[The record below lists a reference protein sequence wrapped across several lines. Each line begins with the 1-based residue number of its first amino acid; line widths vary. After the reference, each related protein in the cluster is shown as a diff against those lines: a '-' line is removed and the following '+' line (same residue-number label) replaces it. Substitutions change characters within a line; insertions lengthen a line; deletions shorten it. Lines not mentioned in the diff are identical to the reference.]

1 MNTERILTR
10 RTGAVAT
17 VTVNRPDVL
26 NALDSETV
34 AVLTAVF
41 TDLRKDDDVRSV
53 VLTGAGDRAFI
64 AGADIG
70 ELARLTPQTA
80 RDLTDAGHR
89 LCDLLEHLGKPVVA
103 AVNGYALGGGC
114 ELAMACTCRVA
125 ARTAKLGLPEITLGI
140 IPGYGGTQRLPRLV
154 GQGRALEMMLTGTP
168 VTAEEAWRIGLVNR
182 VVDPEALAAEAEA
195 LATVFARQAP
205 QAARRILDV
214 VHHGLALS
222 MADATALE
230 AAAFG
235 LVRATDDARE
245 GTTAFLEKR
254 KARFT
259 GR

>member
-41 TDLRKDDDVRSV
+41 TDLRKDDEVRSV

-154 GQGRALEMMLTGTP
+154 GPGRALEMMLTGAP

-182 VVDPEALAAEAEA
+182 VVAPETLAAEAEA